1 MYSILLP
8 STVHENR
15 KVVQMEQPL
24 LWVSIVL
31 PCAVGTL
38 CFFFGR
44 RSGYAVALSST
55 ISFLAIA
62 SFALPALAGT
72 AEHVSGFEWWGIP
85 GAKVSFGLIIDPI
98 SALMGAIV
106 SFISLAVFIYSI
118 EYMRSEEGQ
127 SRFWLLMSCFESSML
142 LLVFADNFIMSF
154 LGWEGVGLSSY
165 FLIGHYYRDQK
176 ERWLGGPEGV
186 APFERPSIC
195 GEKALLTT
203 GVADS
208 LMLVGIMMIFSVYG
222 TFDYLE
228 IQTIASTKAV
238 DPSYILAASLLLVMG
253 PLGKSAQFPFNEWLP
268 EAMSGPTPV
277 SALLH
282 SATMVKAGV
291 YLVAR
296 LSPIFYSLSLIS
308 PLASTSFFLVA
319 ATAGLLTALL
329 GSLYGMFAYEMKKVL
344 AYSTI
349 SQLGFM
355 FVALGIA
362 GISGNP
368 LLGLSAAIFHI
379 FSHSIFKASLFLG
392 AGSAI
397 HISHTIYIT
406 EMGSLMKKAP
416 KTFVAMLIS
425 ALSLCAL
432 PPLMGFWS
440 KDAILAAVYPV
451 NAIAAILLAVSS
463 AMTCFYSVRLLWY
476 TFVAPARREVHAKEA
491 RLLVAPALLLSGLT
505 LFLGFFGQSIEHSI
519 SESLSHALDLVE
531 SHNSGGDAA
540 LLLSAFALL
549 AGLGTAYM
557 IYFRK
562 LRSGIERPKII
573 AGLRHVLMK
582 RPVDRLYS
590 ALSGTIKKV
599 SRSAYS
605 FEGFLDRS
613 SQALA
618 RTTLDSARQLSRV
631 HSGDLNRYL
640 SIAGALLLLLI
651 GFLLLVSST

>member
-1 MYSILLP
+1 METLP
-8 STVHENR
+8 
-15 KVVQMEQPL
+15 

-31 PCAVGTL
+31 PCAAGL
-38 CFFFGR
+38 FCFLLGK
-44 RSGYAVALSST
+44 RSGYLITLSSGV
-55 ISFLAIA
+55 SFLIIA
-62 SFALPALAGT
+62 SLLRSAFEVGVV
-72 AEHVSGFEWWGIP
+72 HVDGFEWWGIP
-85 GAKVSFGLIIDPI
+85 QATVRFGLIVDPL
-98 SALMGAIV
+98 SVLMGAIV
-106 SFISLAVFIYSI
+106 SFISLVVFFYSI
-118 EYMRSEEGQ
+118 EYMRDEEGA
-127 SRFWLLMSCFESSML
+127 SRFWFLMSCFESSML
-142 LLVFADNFIMSF
+142 LLVFSDNFIMSF

-176 ERWLGGPEGV
+176 DKWLGGPEGV

-208 LMLVGIMMIFSVYG
+208 LMLVGIMMLYSMYG

-228 IQTIASTKAV
+228 LQALVSTNAV
-238 DPSYILAASLLLVMG
+238 NPTYILVASILLVIG

-296 LSPIFYSLSLIS
+296 VSPIFYALSPLS
-308 PLASTSFFLVA
+308 PLASSSFFLIA

-329 GSLYGMFAYEMKKVL
+329 GSLYGMFACEMKKVL
-344 AYSTI
+344 AYSTV

-355 FVALGIA
+355 FTALGVA
-362 GISGNP
+362 GISGSP
-368 LLGLSAAIFHI
+368 LLGLCAAVFHI
-379 FSHSIFKASLFLG
+379 LSHSIFKASLFLG

-406 EMGSLMKKAP
+406 EMGSLRKKAP
-416 KTFVAMLIS
+416 KTFVAMTIS

-440 KDAILAAVYPV
+440 KDAILAAVFPV
-451 NAIAAILLAVSS
+451 NVLAALLLAISS
-463 AMTCFYSVRLLWY
+463 AMTCFYSMRLLWY
-476 TFVAPARREVHAKEA
+476 AFIAPAKRETHIKEA
-491 RLLVAPALLLSGLT
+491 WLLAAPPLLLSGLT
-505 LFLGFFGQSIEHSI
+505 LFLGFFGQSIEHLI
-519 SESLSHALDLVE
+519 SESFSRALDLAVL
-531 SHNSGGDAA
+531 HNSAVNAA

-549 AGLGTAYM
+549 IGIGSAYLV
-557 IYFRK
+557 YFRNFQPA
-562 LRSGIERPKII
+562 LRLAALTS
-573 AGLRHVLMK
+573 GLRGMLMK

-590 ALSGTIKKV
+590 MVGKSVKRASGG
-599 SRSAYS
+599 AYS
-605 FEGFLDRS
+605 FEGLLWKS
-613 SQALA
+613 SQAIA
-618 RTTLDSARQLSRV
+618 RATMASARRLSRI

-640 SIAGALLLLLI
+640 GIAGVLLLLLI
-651 GFLLLVSST
+651 VFLILVGSP

>member
-1 MYSILLP
+1 
-8 STVHENR
+8 
-15 KVVQMEQPL
+15 MEQPL
-24 LWVSIVL
+24 LWFSIIL

-38 CFFFGR
+38 CFSFGR
-44 RSGYAVALSST
+44 RSGYAVALSSA
-55 ISFLAIA
+55 ISFLIIA
-62 SFALPALAGT
+62 SFAMPALEGAV
-72 AEHVSGFEWWGIP
+72 EHVHGFEWWGIP
-85 GAKVSFGLIIDPI
+85 GATVSFGLIIDPI
-98 SALMGAIV
+98 SVLMGAIV

-118 EYMRSEEGQ
+118 EYMRTEEGP
-127 SRFWLLMSCFESSML
+127 SRFWFLMSCFESSML
-142 LLVFADNFIMSF
+142 LLVFSDNFIMSF

-186 APFERPSIC
+186 APFERPSVC

-208 LMLVGIMMIFSVYG
+208 LMLVGILMIFSVYG
-222 TFDYLE
+222 TFDYLD
-228 IQTIASTKAV
+228 IQSLAPTKAV
-238 DPSYILAASLLLVMG
+238 NPYYILAASLLLVMG

-296 LSPIFYSLSLIS
+296 VSPIFYSLSLLS

-319 ATAGLLTALL
+319 AAAGLLTALL
-329 GSLYGMFAYEMKKVL
+329 GSLYGMFALEMKKVL
-344 AYSTI
+344 AYSTV

-397 HISHTIYIT
+397 HLSHTIYIT

-451 NAIAAILLAVSS
+451 NAIAATLLAASS

-476 TFVAPARREVHAKEA
+476 TFVAPARRETHAKETL
-491 RLLVAPALLLSGLT
+491 LLVAPALLLSGLT
-505 LFLGFFGQSIEHSI
+505 LVLGFFGKPIEHSI
-519 SESLSHALDLVE
+519 SESLSHALGLVE
-531 SHNSGGDAA
+531 PHSPDAYAA
-540 LLLSAFALL
+540 LFLSAFALL
-549 AGLGTAYM
+549 TGFGTAYLV
-557 IYFRK
+557 YFR
-562 LRSGIERPKII
+562 RQKIAI
-573 AGLRHVLMK
+573 GVASLTTGLRDALMK

-590 ALSGTIKKV
+590 AVTGAVKTV
-599 SRSAYS
+599 SRGAYS
-605 FEGFLDRS
+605 FEGFLDKS

-618 RTTLDSARQLSRV
+618 RTTLESARRLSRV

-651 GFLLLVSST
+651 GFLLLVNSI

>member
-1 MYSILLP
+1 
-8 STVHENR
+8 
-15 KVVQMEQPL
+15 MEQPL
-24 LWVSIVL
+24 LWASIVL

-38 CFFFGR
+38 FSLVGR
-44 RSGYAVALSST
+44 RSGYAVVFSSA
-55 ISFLAIA
+55 ISFLIIG
-62 SFALPALAGT
+62 SLALPAFEGT
-72 AEHVSGFEWWGIP
+72 VEHTRGFDWWVIP
-85 GAKVSFGLIIDPI
+85 GARVSFGLIIDPV
-98 SALMGAIV
+98 SLLMGAIV
-106 SFISLAVFIYSI
+106 SFISLVVFIYSI
-118 EYMRSEEGQ
+118 EYMRNEEGP
-127 SRFWLLMSCFESSML
+127 SRFWFLMSCFESSML
-142 LLVFADNFIMSF
+142 LLVFSDNFIMSF

-186 APFERPSIC
+186 APFEKPSIC

-208 LMLVGIMMIFSVYG
+208 LMLIGIMMIFSAYG

-228 IQTIASTKAV
+228 IQTLASANAV
-238 DPSYILAASLLLVMG
+238 NPSYILVASTLLVMG

-296 LSPIFYSLSLIS
+296 VSPIFYSLSLLS
-308 PLASTSFFLVA
+308 PLPSASFFLVA
-319 ATAGLLTALL
+319 ATAGLLTALI

-344 AYSTI
+344 AYSTV

-355 FVALGIA
+355 FVALGVA
-362 GISGNP
+362 GLSGSP

-379 FSHSIFKASLFLG
+379 FSHSIFKASLFLA

-397 HISHTIYIT
+397 HVSHTMYIT

-416 KTFVAMLIS
+416 KTFLAMVIS

-440 KDAILAAVYPV
+440 KDAILASVYPV
-451 NAIAAILLAVSS
+451 NAIAALLLAASS

-476 TFVAPARREVHAKEA
+476 TFVAPARREIHAKEA
-491 RLLVAPALLLSGLT
+491 WPLVAPPLLLSGLT
-505 LFLGFFGQSIEHSI
+505 LFLGFLGQHIEHFI
-519 SESLSHALDLVE
+519 SESLSHALGLVE
-531 SHNSGGDAA
+531 SHNSAVYAA
-540 LLLSAFALL
+540 LFLSAFALV
-549 AGLGTAYM
+549 AGLGTAYLL
-557 IYFRK
+557 YFRR
-562 LRSGIERPKII
+562 LGAVIGIERLTG
-573 AGLRHVLMK
+573 GLRRALMK
-582 RPVDRLYS
+582 RPADRLYYS
-590 ALSGTIKKV
+590 V
-599 SRSAYS
+599 SLAVKMISRGAYS

-618 RTTLDSARQLSRV
+618 RTTLDSARNLSRL

-640 SIAGALLLLLI
+640 SIAGTLLLLLI
-651 GFLLLVSST
+651 GFLLLVSSI

>member
-1 MYSILLP
+1 
-8 STVHENR
+8 
-15 KVVQMEQPL
+15 MEQPL
-24 LWVSIVL
+24 LWASIVL
-31 PCAVGTL
+31 PCIVGTI
-38 CFFFGR
+38 CFPFGR

-55 ISFLAIA
+55 ISFLIIG
-62 SFALPALAGT
+62 SFTLPAIEGAV
-72 AEHVSGFEWWGIP
+72 EHVQGFDWWGIQ
-85 GAKVSFGLIIDPI
+85 GAKVSFGLIVDPI
-98 SALMGAIV
+98 SVLMGFIV
-106 SFISLAVFIYSI
+106 SLISVAVFIYSI
-118 EYMRSEEGQ
+118 EYMRNEEGP
-127 SRFWLLMSCFESSML
+127 SRFWFLMSCFESSML
-142 LLVFADNFIMSF
+142 LLVFSDNFIMSF

-203 GVADS
+203 GLADS
-208 LMLVGIMMIFSVYG
+208 LMLVGIMMIFSIYG
-222 TFDYLE
+222 TFNYLE
-228 IQTIASTKAV
+228 IQTLTSTKEV
-238 DPSYILAASLLLVMG
+238 NTSYILAASLLLVMG

-296 LSPIFYSLSLIS
+296 VSPIFYSLSLIS
-308 PLASTSFFLVA
+308 PVASTSFFLVA
-319 ATAGLLTALL
+319 ATAGLLTALI
-329 GSLYGMFAYEMKKVL
+329 GSLYGMFALEMKKVL

-362 GISGNP
+362 GISGDP

-397 HISHTIYIT
+397 HVSHTIYIN
-406 EMGSLMKKAP
+406 EMGSLIKKAP

-425 ALSLCAL
+425 ALSLCAI

-451 NAIAAILLAVSS
+451 NAMAAIILAVSS

-476 TFVAPARREVHAKEA
+476 TFVAPARKEVHEKEA
-491 RLLVAPALLLSGLT
+491 WLLATPALMLSGLT
-505 LFLGFFGQSIEHSI
+505 LFLGFFGQSIEHFI
-519 SESLSHALDLVE
+519 SESLSHALGLVE
-531 SHNSGGDAA
+531 SISSGAYAA
-540 LLLSAFALL
+540 LFLSAFALL
-549 AGLGTAYM
+549 TGLGTAYLM
-557 IYFRK
+557 YFR
-562 LRSGIERPKII
+562 RQRVAIGSARFI
-573 AGLRHVLMK
+573 AGLRESLME
-582 RPVDRLYS
+582 RPVDRLYQG
-590 ALSGTIKKV
+590 AAGAVKTM
-599 SRSAYS
+599 SRGACS
-605 FEGFLDRS
+605 FEGFLDKS

-618 RTTLDSARQLSRV
+618 HTTLEFARSLSRV

-651 GFLLLVSST
+651 GFLLLVNSL

>member
-1 MYSILLP
+1 
-8 STVHENR
+8 
-15 KVVQMEQPL
+15 MEQPL

-44 RSGYAVALSST
+44 RSGYSVSLSSA
-55 ISFLAIA
+55 ISFLIIA
-62 SFALPALAGT
+62 SLASPALEGT
-72 AEHVSGFEWWGIP
+72 VEHVQGFEWWGIP

-98 SALMGAIV
+98 SVLMGAIV
-106 SFISLAVFIYSI
+106 SFISLVVFTYSI
-118 EYMRSEEGQ
+118 EYMRNEEGP
-127 SRFWLLMSCFESSML
+127 SRFWFLMSCFESSML
-142 LLVFADNFIMSF
+142 LLVFSDNFIMSF

-186 APFERPSIC
+186 APFERPSVC

-208 LMLVGIMMIFSVYG
+208 LMLVGILMIFSIYG

-228 IQTIASTKAV
+228 IQALASTQAV
-238 DPSYILAASLLLVMG
+238 NPSYILAASVLLVIG

-296 LSPIFYSLSLIS
+296 VSPIFYSLSLLS
-308 PLASTSFFLVA
+308 PLSSASFFLVA

-344 AYSTI
+344 AYSTV

-368 LLGLSAAIFHI
+368 LLGLSAAVFHI

-397 HISHTIYIT
+397 HVSHTIYIT
-406 EMGSLMKKAP
+406 EMGSLMKRAP

-451 NAIAAILLAVSS
+451 NAIAALLLAVSS
-463 AMTCFYSVRLLWY
+463 AMTCFYSLRLLWY
-476 TFVAPARREVHAKEA
+476 TFVAPARRGVHGKEA
-491 RLLVAPALLLSGLT
+491 WLLVAPALLLSGLT
-505 LFLGFFGQSIEHSI
+505 LFLGFFGQSIEHFI
-519 SESLSHALDLVE
+519 SESLSHALGLSE
-531 SHNSGGDAA
+531 SHNSNVYAA
-540 LLLSAFALL
+540 LSLSAFALL
-549 AGLGTAYM
+549 IGLGAAYLL
-557 IYFRK
+557 YFRK
-562 LRSGIERPKII
+562 LSSAIGLARLTR
-573 AGLRHVLMK
+573 GLRDALMK
-582 RPVDRLYS
+582 RPVDRTYS
-590 ALSGTIKKV
+590 LVSGAVKKI
-599 SRSAYS
+599 SRGAYS
-605 FEGFLDRS
+605 FEGFLDNS

-618 RTTLDSARQLSRV
+618 RTTLDSARRLSRV

-640 SIAGALLLLLI
+640 SIAAALLLLLI
-651 GFLLLVSST
+651 GFLLLVSSI